1 MKKLY
6 LLIIVSL
13 VVLQS
18 TAQLKKFTVEI
29 PNTPKFKIS
38 DSIQSFTL
46 LNRSITPEFSNFNSD
61 SLQISFYKQNFR
73 VNQTIL
79 DSIAADTTIKVLGE
93 LLFES
98 ERFDV
103 VIPVDR
109 NIYRLLPFAQTPEPL
124 SWNYVESI
132 CEQFKTDALIVLEN
146 QAMHANTNYK
156 TQHEFIDFSS
166 EKTYLA
172 SVNFKSRT
180 HWRIYDPKKKQIIVD
195 HQKNEDS
202 LYWESYEYD
211 LRTTFR
217 KLPSIKEAAIQT
229 AIQNAVSF
237 SDLIAPSWVEETR
250 YYFVLDDTLID
261 KSVTFASDGNWEAAY
276 ENWKPY
282 ADQGKLVKKSKIM
295 LNLALAAEMN
305 GNLDLAIEWAKK
317 SKDAYYREVS
327 NYYLNQL
334 NKRKLKIK
342 K

>member
-73 VNQTIL
+73 VTQTIL

-146 QAMHANTNYK
+146 QAMHTNTNYK
-156 TQHEFIDFSS
+156 TQHEFIDFSR

-229 AIQNAVSF
+229 AVQNAVSF

-261 KSVTFASDGNWEAAY
+261 KSVTLASDGNWKAAY

-282 ADQGKLVKKSKIM
+282 ADQGKSVKKSKIM
-295 LNLALAAEMN
+295 FNLALAAEMN
-305 GNLDLAIEWAKK
+305 GDLDLAIEWAKK

-327 NYYLNQL
+327 NYYINQL
-334 NKRKLKIK
+334 NKRKSEIK

>member
-73 VNQTIL
+73 VTQTIL

-146 QAMHANTNYK
+146 QAMHTNTNYK

-229 AIQNAVSF
+229 AVQNAVSF

-261 KSVTFASDGNWEAAY
+261 KSVTLASDGNWEAAY
-276 ENWKPY
+276 ENWKPF
-282 ADQGKLVKKSKIM
+282 AEQGKSVKKSKIM
-295 LNLALAAEMN
+295 FNLALAAEMN
-305 GNLDLAIEWAKK
+305 GNLDLAIDWAKK
-317 SKDAYYREVS
+317 SRCLLPRGK
-327 NYYLNQL
+327 QL
-334 NKRKLKIK
+334 LS
-342 K
+342 

>member
-73 VNQTIL
+73 VTQTIL

-146 QAMHANTNYK
+146 QAMHTNTNYK

-217 KLPSIKEAAIQT
+217 KLPSIKDAAIQT
-229 AIQNAVSF
+229 AVQNAVSF

-261 KSVTFASDGNWEAAY
+261 KSVTLASDGNWEAAY
-276 ENWKPY
+276 ENWKPF
-282 ADQGKLVKKSKIM
+282 AEQGKSVKKSKIM
-295 LNLALAAEMN
+295 FNLALAAEMN
-305 GNLDLAIEWAKK
+305 GNLDLAIDWAKK

-327 NYYLNQL
+327 SYYLNQL
-334 NKRKLKIK
+334 NKRKLKNK